1 MKLIKR
7 NNMAGIPSIF
17 DDFFKDDFFRFPAV
31 EREWGGT
38 VPSVNIRETEE
49 SFELEVAA
57 PGLKKGDFQLNL
69 DHDVLTISS
78 EKKDAQEVKEGN
90 WKKREFSYA
99 TFKRSFHLP
108 ETVDVDQIGA
118 RYEDGILHI
127 SLPKREEA
135 KVKPVRMIEVA

>member
-17 DDFFKDDFFRFPAV
+17 DDFFKDDFFRFPSV

-57 PGLKKGDFQLNL
+57 PGLKKEDFQLNL

-78 EKKDAQEVKEGN
+78 EKKDAEEVKEGN
-90 WKKREFSYA
+90 WKKR
-99 TFKRSFHLP
+99 
-108 ETVDVDQIGA
+108 G
-118 RYEDGILHI
+118 
-127 SLPKREEA
+127 
-135 KVKPVRMIEVA
+135 